1 MNYINKSENINV
13 ELVIIFDLIN
23 NVENYDKFLPWCTDS
38 NILSD
43 DGNIMVAEI
52 AIDKNFVNWKFKTE
66 NSYKQNQ
73 IIELKLVE
81 GPFNKLDGYWKFSK
95 IDKHNTSV
103 KLYLEYE
110 FDNKI
115 VELSIKP
122 IFSSIMSSIL
132 DSFIS
137 EAFKIKSDAR

>member
-1 MNYINKSENINV
+1 MTV
-13 ELVIIFDLIN
+13 D
-23 NVENYDKFLPWCTDS
+23 P
-38 NILSD
+38 
-43 DGNIMVAEI
+43 
-52 AIDKNFVNWKFKTE
+52 KTTLWE
-66 NSYKQNQ
+66 TG
-73 IIELKLVE
+73 IELKLVE

>member
-43 DGNIMVAEI
+43 DGNVMVAEI
-52 AIDKNFVNWKFKTE
+52 AIDKNLVNWKFKTE

>member
-43 DGNIMVAEI
+43 DGNVMIAEI
-52 AIDKNFVNWKFKTE
+52 AIDKNLVNWKFKTE
-66 NSYKQNQ
+66 NSYKQNK

-137 EAFKIKSDAR
+137 EAFKIKNDAR

>member
-43 DGNIMVAEI
+43 DGNVMIAEI
-52 AIDKNFVNWKFKTE
+52 AIDKNLVNWKFKTE

-95 IDKHNTSV
+95 IDKYNTSV

>member
-43 DGNIMVAEI
+43 DGHVMIAEI
-52 AIDKNFVNWKFKTE
+52 AIDKNLVNWKFKTE

>member
-23 NVENYDKFLPWCTDS
+23 NLENYDKFIPWCTDS

-43 DGNIMVAEI
+43 DGNVMIAEI
-52 AIDKNFVNWKFKTE
+52 AIDKNLVNWKFKTE
-66 NSYKQNQ
+66 NSYKQNK

-137 EAFKIKSDAR
+137 EAFKIKNDAR

>member
-43 DGNIMVAEI
+43 DGNVMIAEI
-52 AIDKNFVNWKFKTE
+52 AIDKNLVNWKFKTE

-122 IFSSIMSSIL
+122 TL
-132 DSFIS
+132 C
-137 EAFKIKSDAR
+137 

>member
-43 DGNIMVAEI
+43 DGNVMIAEI
-52 AIDKNFVNWKFKTE
+52 AIDKNLVNWKFKTE

>member
-43 DGNIMVAEI
+43 DGNVMVAEI